1 MVCVCFY
8 IGCFYTIFRLL
19 LLFVILFESK
29 TASPTILNTAS
40 IGEQDLLTFT
50 RQTKGKY
57 GKLIHWL
64 INLYD
69 KLLTILRSFLR
80 GCSYGAGLA
89 QLTGMICLIK
99 LISQF

>member
-19 LLFVILFESK
+19 LLFVILFEGK
-29 TASPTILNTAS
+29 TAS
-40 IGEQDLLTFT
+40 IGEQDLLTIT

-89 QLTGMICLIK
+89 QLTRMICLIK